1 MRIVPKRNSSP
12 LPHTSLLGPTVAGC
26 KLDDKALLG
35 DAISVEFQTLT
46 EVLAS
51 ERASEALS
59 GLLAFPRARAL
70 ESTH

>member
-1 MRIVPKRNSSP
+1 MRIVPRRNSSP

-51 ERASEALS
+51 ERQ
-59 GLLAFPRARAL
+59 GAR
-70 ESTH
+70 H

>member
-1 MRIVPKRNSSP
+1 MRMVPKRNSSP
-12 LPHTSLLGPTVAGC
+12 LPHTSLLGPTMAGC

-51 ERASEALS
+51 ERA
-59 GLLAFPRARAL
+59 R
-70 ESTH
+70 H